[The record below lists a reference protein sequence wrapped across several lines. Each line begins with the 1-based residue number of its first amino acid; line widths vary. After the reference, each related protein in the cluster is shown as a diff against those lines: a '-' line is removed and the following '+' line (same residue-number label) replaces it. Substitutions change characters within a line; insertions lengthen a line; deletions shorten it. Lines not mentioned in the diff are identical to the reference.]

1 MALAKD
7 IRRTAIDPTPVYA
20 AVGVT
25 DLAIERVRK
34 ASVRAAA
41 ARADLDVSALQDR
54 AIKRAEQVAEKV
66 AEQAQ
71 QIPALAVSQT
81 LEVAGR
87 ARETYSE
94 LAVRGEKLVTRLRT
108 QKATKDLLAQA
119 GSTISLGKGAVT
131 TVRKA
136 AIDTQHAAVSTLTT
150 ALHEAEVVVEAVTGT
165 VRDEVKATTR
175 TVRKSAPAVRL
186 STKRTA
192 TTASKRTAPAKRA
205 TRAAATGA
213 RKTATKATKT
223 ATPKLGD

>member
-150 ALHEAEVVVEAVTGT
+150 ALHEA
-165 VRDEVKATTR
+165 
-175 TVRKSAPAVRL
+175 APAVRL

-205 TRAAATGA
+205 TRASATGA
-213 RKTATKATKT
+213 RKTATKATKATKT
-223 ATPKLGD
+223 ATPKVGD